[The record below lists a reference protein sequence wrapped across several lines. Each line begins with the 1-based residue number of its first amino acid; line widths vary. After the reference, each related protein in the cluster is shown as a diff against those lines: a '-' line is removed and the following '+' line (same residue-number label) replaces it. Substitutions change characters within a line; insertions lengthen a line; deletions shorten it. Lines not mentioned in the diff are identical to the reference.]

1 MHLKTNML
9 DNIHDFGSG
18 EGEILKSVGKTAA
31 GSGITDRGTIAIDL
45 GLCVHESRA
54 WLAFQH
60 SSVLQDIQGVHML
73 LKNRPSR
80 QRSTTIL
87 GN

>member
-1 MHLKTNML
+1 VWFPGIMHLKTNML

-54 WLAFQH
+54 WLAFQRAPGYPGCTY
-60 SSVLQDIQGVHML
+60 VAEE
-73 LKNRPSR
+73 
-80 QRSTTIL
+80 
-87 GN
+87 